1 MTAADPVSQVPIF
14 LSEIFPL
21 TIPQPNL
28 MGFRLSPE
36 VDREVGNRLSFHFC
50 RKFPDLVVSW
60 HDKLFWI
67 LGKPNQQMPSPDAWK
82 EALKNIQKEV
92 EDFSNC
98 YWSFQWVRQPSVTP
112 YVLAQLAF
120 QVLRTD
126 RPFLPVPVLSDNGVE
141 VRREA
146 EFWAET
152 IELQGELQPAL
163 ALTVHSRI
171 IFKGDLA
178 EFYQNHPYRHE
189 PEKLLIGLKVQ
200 DIESGS
206 FATITQLVGTIGELG
221 EDNLERLINNATGSV
236 SKEALKNAPSEQPL
250 VAVQF
255 GKNKKQFHYAMAA
268 LRPAITP
275 ETASQFGVEY
285 GQLLKATKIRN
296 SERQKLLFDYKK
308 VAENALGAYGVELA
322 VKCLNSIQHP
332 DLFWQ
337 PSVPLSETVLLFGN
351 NVNEVQSKILTG
363 LKKGGVYRRH
373 DDYRDDSKF
382 VRIAA
387 LKLCN
392 AKVDPFIN
400 EVQKRLKDYGF
411 KSQIIEKKPLL
422 SKNFNG
428 TEFRVEVERVVNDL
442 VTITPDIVLTF
453 LPEEDRNTD
462 RSDDGSFYHQI
473 YSLLLNR
480 RIASQVI
487 YEDTLEDVE
496 YKYILNQVI
505 PGILAKL
512 GNLPFVLAEPLTIAD
527 YFIGLDISRSSKEKL
542 PGTLNACASIRLY
555 GQRGEFLRY
564 RLEGDLIEGEE
575 IPQRLLERLLPSATL
590 GGKTVL
596 IYRDGRFCGQEVD
609 NFLARAK
616 AIDAKFILVECRKS
630 GIPRL
635 YNLNEKVL
643 TAPAPG
649 LALRVSSREAVV
661 VTTQVSENVGLAR
674 PLRLTVHEQGH
685 PASIE
690 SVVETTLKLTLLHHG
705 ALKTPRLPMPLY
717 GSDRMAYLRL
727 NGIYPSI
734 LEGDRQFWL

>member
-1 MTAADPVSQVPIF
+1 MMAAVSVSQTDTF
-14 LSEIFPL
+14 LGEVFPL
-21 TIPQPNL
+21 TISQPNL

-36 VDREVGNRLSFHFC
+36 VDKEVGNRLSFHFC
-50 RKFPDLVVSW
+50 RQFPDLVVSW
-60 HDKLFWI
+60 HAQSFWV
-67 LGKPNQQMPSPDAWK
+67 LGKPNQPMPSPDAWK
-82 EALKNIQKEV
+82 EALKNIQKQV

-98 YWSFQWVRQPSVTP
+98 YWSFQLVRQPSATP
-112 YVLAQLAF
+112 DIFAQLAF

-126 RPFLPVPVLSDNGVE
+126 RPFSTVSVLSNNGVE
-141 VRREA
+141 VRREV

-152 IELQGELQPAL
+152 VELKGTLESAL
-163 ALTVHSRI
+163 ALTVQSRI
-171 IFKGDLA
+171 VFKGDLA
-178 EFYQNHPYRHE
+178 EFYQNHSYRHE

-200 DIESGS
+200 DNELGS
-206 FATITQLVGTIGELG
+206 LATITQLVGTVGEHRQ
-221 EDNLERLINNATGSV
+221 RLMDNATGSV
-236 SKEALKNAPSEQPL
+236 SKEALKNAPDDQPL

-268 LRPAITP
+268 LRPAITS

-296 SERQKLLFDYKK
+296 SERQKLLLNYKQ
-308 VAENALGAYGVELA
+308 VASNALAPYGIQLA
-322 VKCLNSIQHP
+322 ARCLNSREYP
-332 DLFWQ
+332 DLFWL
-337 PSVPLSETVLLFGN
+337 PSVSLSETPLLFGKKLT
-351 NVNEVQSKILTG
+351 EVQSKILTG

-373 DDYRDDSKF
+373 NDYRDDSRFIK
-382 VRIAA
+382 IAA
-387 LKLCN
+387 LKVCD
-392 AKVDPFIN
+392 ATVTPFLN

-411 KSQIIEKKPLL
+411 ESQIIDKKVL
-422 SKNFNG
+422 SSNNLSG
-428 TEFRVEVERVVNDL
+428 AEVTVEVERVVNDL

-453 LPEEDRNTD
+453 LPESDCHTD
-462 RSDDGSFYHQI
+462 HRDDGSFYHQI

-480 RIASQVI
+480 QIASQVI
-487 YEDTLEDVE
+487 YEDTLKDVE

-527 YFIGLDISRSSKEKL
+527 YFIGLDISRSTKEKL

-575 IPQRLLERLLPSATL
+575 IPQRLLEKLLPSTTL

-616 AIDAKFILVECRKS
+616 AINAKFILVECKKS
-630 GIPRL
+630 HIPRL
-635 YNLNEKVL
+635 YNLNEKVV
-643 TAPAPG
+643 TAPTPG
-649 LALRVSSREAVV
+649 LALRISSREAVL

-674 PLRLTVHEQGH
+674 PLRLIVHEQGH

-705 ALKTPRLPMPLY
+705 ALKIPRLPMPLF
-717 GSDRMAYLRL
+717 GSDKMAYLRL

>member
-1 MTAADPVSQVPIF
+1 MTAAVPVSQVSTF

-60 HDKLFWI
+60 HDQLFWV

-82 EALKNIQKEV
+82 EALKNIQEEV

-120 QVLRTD
+120 QILRTD
-126 RPFLPVPVLSDNGVE
+126 RPFSPVSVLSDNGVE
-141 VRREA
+141 VRREV

-152 IELQGELQPAL
+152 IEIKGTLESAI

-206 FATITQLVGTIGELG
+206 FATITHLAGTVGEHRQ
-221 EDNLERLINNATGSV
+221 RLMENATGSV
-236 SKEALKNAPSEQPL
+236 SKEALKNAPDDQPL

-268 LRPAITP
+268 LRPAITA

-296 SERQKLLFDYKK
+296 SERQKLLFNYKQ
-308 VAENALGAYGVELA
+308 VAENALAPYGVQLA
-322 VKCLNSIQHP
+322 AKCLNSIQHP

-337 PSVPLSETVLLFGN
+337 PPVPLSETLLLFGKN
-351 NVNEVQSKILTG
+351 FKGVQSKILTG
-363 LKKGGVYRRH
+363 LKKGEVYRRH
-373 DDYRDDSKF
+373 DDYRDDSRFIK
-382 VRIAA
+382 IAA
-387 LKLCN
+387 LKLCD
-392 AKVDPFIN
+392 AKVAPFLN

-411 KSQIIEKKPLL
+411 ENQIIEKKALASNNL
-422 SKNFNG
+422 NG
-428 TEFRVEVERVVNDL
+428 AEVRVEVERVVNDL

-453 LPEEDRNTD
+453 LPESDRHTD
-462 RSDDGSFYHQI
+462 RRDDGSFYHQI

-496 YKYILNQVI
+496 SKYILNQVI

-512 GNLPFVLAEPLTIAD
+512 GNLPFVLADPLTIAD

-630 GIPRL
+630 HIPRL
-635 YNLNEKVL
+635 YSLNQKVVA
-643 TAPAPG
+643 APAPG
-649 LALRVSSREAVV
+649 LALRVSSREAVL

>member
-1 MTAADPVSQVPIF
+1 MTADVPVSQVPTF
-14 LSEIFPL
+14 LSEIFLL
-21 TIPQPNL
+21 TIRQANL

-50 RKFPDLVVSW
+50 RKFPGIVVSW
-60 HDKLFWI
+60 HDKSFWV
-67 LGKPNQQMPSPDAWK
+67 LGKPNQQMPPSNAWK
-82 EALKNIQKEV
+82 EALKKIQEEV
-92 EDFSNC
+92 EDFRTC

-112 YVLAQLAF
+112 YILAQLAF
-120 QVLRTD
+120 QVLKTER
-126 RPFLPVPVLSDNGVE
+126 RFLPVPVLSDNGINVSRE
-141 VRREA
+141 VD
-146 EFWAET
+146 FWPET
-152 IELQGELQPAL
+152 IELKGTLEPAI
-163 ALTVHSRI
+163 ALTLHSRI
-171 IFKGDLA
+171 LSKENLA

-189 PEKLLIGLKVQ
+189 PDKLLIGLKVQ
-200 DIESGS
+200 DIESGNI
-206 FATITQLVGTIGELG
+206 ATITELAGTVGEHRQ
-221 EDNLERLINNATGSV
+221 RLIENATGSV
-236 SKEALKNAPSEQPL
+236 SKEELKNAPDNQPL

-255 GKNKKQFHYAMAA
+255 GKNKKKFHYAMAA
-268 LRPAITP
+268 LRPAVTP
-275 ETASQFGVEY
+275 ETANKFGVEY
-285 GQLLKATKIRN
+285 GSLLKATKIRN
-296 SERQKLLFDYKK
+296 RERQELLFNYKK
-308 VAENALGAYGVELA
+308 VAENTLASYGIQLA
-322 VKCLNSIQHP
+322 SKCLNSNQYS

-337 PSVPLSETVLLFGN
+337 PEVPLSETLLLFGKN
-351 NVNEVQSKILTG
+351 FKEVQSKILTG

-373 DDYRDDSKF
+373 DDYRDSSRF
-382 VRIAA
+382 VSIAA

-392 AKVDPFIN
+392 TKVAPFLN
-400 EVQKRLKDYGF
+400 EVQKRLKEYGF
-411 KSQIIEKKPLL
+411 ESHIIDKKAL
-422 SKNFNG
+422 SSNNLSG
-428 TEFRVEVERVVNDL
+428 AEFRVEVEKAVNDL
-442 VTITPDIVLTF
+442 VNITPDIVLTF

-462 RSDDGSFYHQI
+462 RSDEGSFYHQI

-487 YEDTLEDVE
+487 YEDTLKDVE
-496 YKYILNQVI
+496 SKYILNQVV

-542 PGTLNACASIRLY
+542 SGTLNACASIRLY
-555 GQRGEFLRY
+555 GQRGEFHRY

-575 IPQRLLERLLPSATL
+575 IPQRLLERLLPSADL

-630 GIPRL
+630 HIPRL
-635 YNLNEKVL
+635 YNLNQKVL
-643 TAPAPG
+643 AAPTLG
-649 LALRVSSREAVV
+649 LALRLSSREAVL
-661 VTTQVSENVGLAR
+661 VTTQVPENVGLAC

-685 PASIE
+685 PASIKD
-690 SVVETTLKLTLLHHG
+690 VVDTTLKLTLLHHG

-727 NGIYPSI
+727 NGIYPSL

>member
-1 MTAADPVSQVPIF
+1 MTAAVPVSQSPRF
-14 LSEIFPL
+14 LGEIFPI
-21 TIPQPNL
+21 TNSQPNCI
-28 MGFRLSPE
+28 GFRLSPE

-50 RKFPDLVVSW
+50 RKFPNLVVIW
-60 HDKLFWI
+60 HDKLFWV
-67 LGKPNQQMPSPDAWK
+67 LGKPSQQMPSVDAWK

-126 RPFLPVPVLSDNGVE
+126 RPFSPVSVLSDKGVE
-141 VRREA
+141 VRREV

-152 IELQGELQPAL
+152 IELQRELQPAL

-171 IFKGDLA
+171 LFKADLA

-206 FATITQLVGTIGELG
+206 FATITQLAGTVGEHRQ
-221 EDNLERLINNATGSV
+221 RLMENATGSV
-236 SKEALKNAPSEQPL
+236 SKEALKNAPDDQPL

-268 LRPAITP
+268 LRPAITA

-285 GQLLKATKIRN
+285 GQLLKATKICN
-296 SERQKLLFDYKK
+296 SERQKLLFAYKK
-308 VAENALGAYGVELA
+308 EAENALVTYGFQLA
-322 VKCLNSIQHP
+322 AKCLNSIQHP
-332 DLFWQ
+332 DVFWK
-337 PSVPLSETVLLFGN
+337 PSVPLSETRLLFGN
-351 NVNEVQSKILTG
+351 NVNEVQGKILTG

-373 DDYRDDSKF
+373 DDYRDSSRVIK
-382 VRIAA
+382 IAA
-387 LKLCN
+387 LKLCDV
-392 AKVDPFIN
+392 KVDPFLN

-411 KSQIIEKKPLL
+411 GSQIIEKKAL
-422 SKNFNG
+422 SSNNLNG
-428 TEFRVEVERVVNDL
+428 AEVRVEVERVVNDL

-453 LPEEDRNTD
+453 LPESDRNTD

-496 YKYILNQVI
+496 SKYILNQVI

-512 GNLPFVLAEPLTIAD
+512 GNLPFVLADPLTIAD

-575 IPQRLLERLLPSATL
+575 IPQRLLERLLPAATL

-616 AIDAKFILVECRKS
+616 AISAKFVLVECRKS

-635 YNLNEKVL
+635 YSLNQKVVA
-643 TAPAPG
+643 APAPG
-649 LALRVSSREAVV
+649 LALRVSSREAVL

>member
-1 MTAADPVSQVPIF
+1 MTASTPVSKPPIF
-14 LSEIFPL
+14 LSEIFLL
-21 TIPQPNL
+21 TISQPNL

-36 VDREVGNRLSFHFC
+36 VDREVGNRLSFHFS
-50 RKFPDLVVSW
+50 RKFPNLVVGW
-60 HDKLFWI
+60 HDEVFFV
-67 LGKPNQQMPSPDAWK
+67 LGKPNQQMPTPESWK
-82 EALKNIQKEV
+82 EALKNIQEEV
-92 EDFSNC
+92 EDYSNC
-98 YWSFQWVRQPSVTP
+98 YWSFQWLRQPSVTP
-112 YVLAQLAF
+112 YILAQLAF

-126 RPFLPVPVLSDNGVE
+126 RPFSPVPVLSDNGVE
-141 VRREA
+141 VRREV
-146 EFWAET
+146 ELWPET
-152 IELQGELQPAL
+152 IELEGKLEPAL
-163 ALTVHSRI
+163 ALTVHSHI
-171 IFKGDLA
+171 LFKGKLD

-200 DIESGS
+200 DIEFWS
-206 FATITQLVGTIGELG
+206 FATITHLAGTVGEHRQ
-221 EDNLERLINNATGSV
+221 RLMENATGSV
-236 SKEALKNAPSEQPL
+236 SKEALKNAPDDQPL

-268 LRPAITP
+268 LRPAITS
-275 ETASQFGVEY
+275 ETASKFDVEY
-285 GQLLKATKIRN
+285 GRLLKATKIRN
-296 SERQKLLFDYKK
+296 SERQKLIVDYKK
-308 VAENALGAYGVELA
+308 VAEDTLANYGIQLA
-322 VKCLNSIQHP
+322 AKCLHSIQHP

-337 PSVPLSETVLLFGN
+337 PSVLLSETVLLFGN
-351 NVNEVQSKILTG
+351 NVNGVQSKILTG

-373 DDYRDDSKF
+373 DDYRDPSRF

-387 LKLCN
+387 LKLCD
-392 AKVDPFIN
+392 AKVDRFLK
-400 EVQKRLKDYGF
+400 EVQERLKDYGF
-411 KSQIIEKKPLL
+411 KSQIIDRKPVVLHNL
-422 SKNFNG
+422 NG
-428 TEFRVEVERVVNDL
+428 AEVRVEVEKVVNDL

-453 LPEEDRNTD
+453 LPESDRHAD
-462 RSDDGSFYHQI
+462 RSDEGSFYHQI

-487 YEDTLEDVE
+487 YEDTLKDVD
-496 YKYILNQVI
+496 YKHILNQVI

-512 GNLPFVLAEPLTIAD
+512 GNVPFVLAEPLTIAD

-564 RLEGDLIEGEE
+564 RLESDLIEGEE

-630 GIPRL
+630 HIPRL
-635 YNLNEKVL
+635 YNLNQEVL
-643 TAPAPG
+643 GAPPPG
-649 LALRVSSREAVV
+649 LALLVSSREAVL
-661 VTTQVSENVGLAR
+661 VTTHVSENVGLAR

>member
-1 MTAADPVSQVPIF
+1 MTAAVPPKF

-36 VDREVGNRLSFHFC
+36 VDQEVGNRLSFHFS
-50 RKFPDLVVSW
+50 RQFPDIVVSW
-60 HDKLFWI
+60 HDKSFWV
-67 LGKPNQQMPSPDAWK
+67 LGKPNQQMPTQAAWK
-82 EALKNIQKEV
+82 EALKNIQEEV
-92 EDFSNC
+92 EDFRNC

-112 YVLAQLAF
+112 YILAQLAV

-126 RPFLPVPVLSDNGVE
+126 RPFSPVSVLSVNGIE
-141 VRREA
+141 VRREVD
-146 EFWAET
+146 FWPET
-152 IELQGELQPAL
+152 IELQEKFHS
-163 ALTVHSRI
+163 ALTLTVQSRI
-171 IFKGDLA
+171 LFKGDLA

-189 PEKLLIGLKVQ
+189 PGKLLIGLKVQ
-200 DIESGS
+200 DIEKGS
-206 FATITQLVGTIGELG
+206 FATITQLLGTIGELEE
-221 EDNLERLINNATGSV
+221 EDLERLIKNATGSV
-236 SKEALKNAPSEQPL
+236 SKAALTNAPDDQPL

-255 GKNKKQFHYAMAA
+255 GKNKKPFHYAMAA

-275 ETASQFGVEY
+275 ETASDFGVEY

-296 SERQKLLFDYKK
+296 SERQELLFDYKK
-308 VAENALGAYGVELA
+308 VAEKTLGSYGFKLA
-322 VKCLNSIQHP
+322 DKCLNNVQYP

-337 PSVPLSETVLLFGN
+337 PPVPLPETLLLFGKK
-351 NVNEVQSKILTG
+351 VEGVQSKILTG

-373 DDYRDDSKF
+373 KDYQDSSRF
-382 VRIAA
+382 VKIAA
-387 LKLCN
+387 LKLCGL
-392 AKVDPFIN
+392 KVDSFLN
-400 EVQKRLKDYGF
+400 EVQKRLKEYGF
-411 KSQIIEKKPLL
+411 ESQVIDKKAL
-422 SKNFNG
+422 SSNSVNG
-428 TEFRVEVERVVNDL
+428 AEFRVEVEKAVNDL

-462 RSDDGSFYHQI
+462 RSDEGSFYHQI

-487 YEDTLEDVE
+487 YEDTLKDIES
-496 YKYILNQVI
+496 KYILNQVI

-512 GNLPFVLAEPLTIAD
+512 GNIPFILAEPLEIAH
-527 YFIGLDISRSSKEKL
+527 YFIGLDISRASKEKS

-555 GQRGEFLRY
+555 GQQGEFHRY

-575 IPQRLLERLLPSATL
+575 IPQRLLERLLPSADL

-616 AIDAKFILVECRKS
+616 AINAKFILVECRKS
-630 GIPRL
+630 HIPRL
-635 YNLNEKVL
+635 YNLNQKVL
-643 TAPAPG
+643 AAPAPG
-649 LALRVSSREAVV
+649 LALRLSSREAVL

-690 SVVETTLKLTLLHHG
+690 DVVDATLKLTLLHHG